1 MLTTAKKDFPLLDKG
16 KIQQESKELE
26 GANVKNNFDA
36 STTHQPSIVHE
47 VEMLDTMV
55 LPIDQDKAILFATL
69 IPPIHFIS
77 PKKFKDMVKQKA
89 TLFLVLLKVLQEV
102 VQIRHARVFIIQ
114 HFKTRGQVFFFPNQ
128 RTMMQAAQQKIILI
142 NFCLIL

>member
-55 LPIDQDKAILFATL
+55 LPIDQDEAIFFATL
-69 IPPIHFIS
+69 IPPIHFVS

-114 HFKTRGQVFFFPNQ
+114 HFKTQGQVFFFSQPKDNDASS
-128 RTMMQAAQQKIILI
+128 TKK
-142 NFCLIL
+142 NYFN

>member
-55 LPIDQDKAILFATL
+55 LPIDQDEAIFFATL
-69 IPPIHFIS
+69 IPPIHFVS

-89 TLFLVLLKVLQEV
+89 TLFLALLKVLQKV
-102 VQIRHARVFIIQ
+102 VQIWHARVLIIQ
-114 HFKTRGQVFFFPNQ
+114 HFKTQNKFFFFPTKGQWCKQ
-128 RTMMQAAQQKIILI
+128 RDKKL
-142 NFCLIL
+142 F

>member
-16 KIQQESKELE
+16 KIQQECKELE

-55 LPIDQDKAILFATL
+55 LPIDQDEAIFFATL
-69 IPPIHFIS
+69 IPPIHFVS

-102 VQIRHARVFIIQ
+102 VQIRHARVLIIQ
-114 HFKTRGQVFFFPNQ
+114 HFKTQNKFFFFSQPKDNDASS
-128 RTMMQAAQQKIILI
+128 TKK
-142 NFCLIL
+142 NYFN